1 MHLFMSILTKK
12 PKILICIML
21 MHYVSIYASIYPIS
35 SLSNLLSLALDHIDT
50 HVMQNI
56 YFAAIYIIYYT
67 IGFIEDI
74 NKNINK

>member
-12 PKILICIML
+12 PKILVCIML
-21 MHYVSIYASIYPIS
+21 MHYVSIYALIYPIS

-56 YFAAIYIIYYT
+56 YFAEIYIIYNT

-74 NKNINK
+74 NK